1 MAPKYYD
8 LTGAEVSYY
17 YPVDALEALE
27 LGLIT
32 TEGKDQKTDI
42 LINCGGPKK
51 EEPTTEIVKEEPP
64 VGIILSTTQAIKNPP
79 CDR

>member
-51 EEPTTEIVKEEPP
+51 EEPTI
-64 VGIILSTTQAIKNPP
+64 
-79 CDR
+79 